1 MCWAVTDD
9 SRLHPFSSHTGLID
23 GAACRRDIRISGVG
37 RRLPASS
44 SRYATIGITSVT
56 KTTRSAV
63 TTITYLNCWLA
74 LLGVPAHADIS
85 WNGSTSNDW
94 SIASNWSGGTPSDSG
109 AGNTVITAGSP
120 HAAPSVSTMG
130 NKAAGQVYIGPG
142 GGLNVTAGGQLTTTD
157 LVTGALGN
165 SGGVIVTGG
174 LLTISG
180 YLNLGAG
187 GKDGKIDISGGIVRC
202 ESLSINASGG
212 ASMNISD
219 RGTFV
224 TTASQLDNVKFWVA
238 HAIIKA
244 HQGAPGWSINV
255 DTTTEPGKVVLTAV
269 PPKPAAA
276 AAP

>member
-1 MCWAVTDD
+1 MTLTTRLAVT
-9 SRLHPFSSHTGLID
+9 
-23 GAACRRDIRISGVG
+23 
-37 RRLPASS
+37 
-44 SRYATIGITSVT
+44 ATTCLG
-56 KTTRSAV
+56 
-63 TTITYLNCWLA
+63 CWLA
-74 LLGVPAHADIS
+74 LVGVPAHADIS
-85 WNGSTSNDW
+85 WNGSTSNEW
-94 SIASNWSGGTPSDSG
+94 SIASNWSGGTPSESG

-130 NKAAGQVYIGPG
+130 NKTAGQVYIGPG
-142 GGLNVTAGGQLTTTD
+142 GGLTVTAGGQLTTTD

-165 SGGVIVTGG
+165 SGGVVVTGG
-174 LLTISG
+174 LLTMSG

-219 RGTFV
+219 KGTFI

-244 HQGAPGWSINV
+244 HQGAPGWSISV
-255 DTTTEPGKVVLTAV
+255 DTTTDPGKVILTAV
-269 PPKPAAA
+269 PPKPVAA